1 MCAMGSKLRLLS
13 LAEQSC
19 WCTCGHTGQV
29 YLHSTHT
36 RMCPPPIHTQRKKEK
51 EQMKILVASLY
62 IGTWGRRI
70 TVSLRPVWIM

>member
-1 MCAMGSKLRLLS
+1 MD
-13 LAEQSC
+13 
-19 WCTCGHTGQV
+19 TGGK
-29 YLHSTHT
+29 YTYIAHT
-36 RMCPPPIHTQRKKEK
+36 RACAPPPIHTQRKKEK